1 MGALVEHTTMWGAM
15 KHKGQVRKYTGEP
28 YFTHCE
34 AVAELVKEHFEN
46 VLNTPVRE
54 ETYAAALLHDTVEDT
69 NATIEEIEEIFGET
83 VARYVWY
90 LTKPPAFVGNRA
102 RRKSVYNAYLAQ
114 APEDVKIIKFFDMMH
129 NSTSIEEHDPKF
141 WETFRRETIRM
152 LIALDMPWMYKD
164 YPEFVYRLRD

>member
-1 MGALVEHTTMWGAM
+1 MGALIDHARIWGAM
-15 KHKGQVRKYTGEP
+15 KHAGQHRKYTGEL

-34 AVAELVKEHFEN
+34 AVAELVKDYFEN
-46 VLNTPVRE
+46 VLNTPVPE
-54 ETYAAALLHDTVEDT
+54 EVYAAALLHDTVEDT
-69 NATIEEIEEIFGET
+69 DATHEEIEELFGET

-102 RRKSVYNAYLAQ
+102 TRKSVYNAYLAC

-141 WETFRRETIRM
+141 WETFRGETVRM
-152 LIALDMPWMYKD
+152 LIALDIPWMNKE
-164 YPEFVYRLRD
+164 YPEFVDRLA